1 MMELIFILAVT
12 IVFGSIAYSVYETVT
27 HAK

>member
-1 MMELIFILAVT
+1 MMELIFIPVVT
-12 IVFGSIAYSVYETVT
+12 IVFGSIAYSVYEMVT